1 MAHPKN
7 TTAPSRAQH
16 PPRSKKLGVLTG
28 FTYYEIQILLRE
40 EQMRLRLPGL
50 QSEGLALELK
60 SILGPVFPSEE
71 IRIAW
76 VAGVEEEREEFLI
89 ADSRFADMIISV
101 RSAERPGH
109 ELLARLGLWGAYQNL
124 APQKPGS
131 MERGAGGSV

>member
-16 PPRSKKLGVLTG
+16 QPRSQKLGVLTG
-28 FTYYEIQILLRE
+28 FTYYELQILLRE

-50 QSEGLALELK
+50 QSEELAVELK
-60 SILGPVFPSEE
+60 SILEPVFPSEE

-89 ADSRFADMIISV
+89 VDSRLADMVISV
-101 RSAERPGH
+101 RSAECPGH
-109 ELLARLGLWGAYQNL
+109 ELLARLGFWGAYQNL
-124 APQKPGS
+124 APQKPSS
-131 MERGAGGSV
+131 MKRGAGGSV